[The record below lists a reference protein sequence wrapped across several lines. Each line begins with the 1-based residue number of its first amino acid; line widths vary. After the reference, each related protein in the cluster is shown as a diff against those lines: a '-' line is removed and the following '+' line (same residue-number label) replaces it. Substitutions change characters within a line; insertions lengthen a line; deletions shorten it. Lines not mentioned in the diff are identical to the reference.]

1 MDTAKKLIA
10 GLGLGSLLAGTVIA
24 LVGLYVKG
32 LALAIIGFAFI
43 AVGIVVM
50 ELLHRENNT
59 FKRIDN
65 GAEQDAQSPAR
76 ETSRFVRK

>member
-1 MDTAKKLIA
+1 MDIVKKLIA
-10 GLGLGSLLAGTVIA
+10 GFGLGCLLIGTVIA
-24 LVGLYVKG
+24 LVGLYLKG
-32 LALAIIGFAFI
+32 LELTIIGFSFI

-50 ELLHRENNT
+50 ESLHRKFDA

-76 ETSRFVRK
+76 EISGFTRK

>member
-1 MDTAKKLIA
+1 MDIAKKLIV

-43 AVGIVVM
+43 AAGIIIM
-50 ELLHRENNT
+50 ESLHRKFDT

-65 GAEQDAQSPAR
+65 GTEQDMQSPAS
-76 ETSRFVRK
+76 EINKL